1 MPPYCT
7 AQMVFGGAAADSPRL
22 QAAADS
28 PRLQAAADSPRLQA
42 GDYEFESSYLQ
53 DAELLSTSLQNSVKS

>member
-7 AQMVFGGAAADSPRL
+7 AQMVFGGAAT
-22 QAAADS
+22 DS

>member
-7 AQMVFGGAAADSPRL
+7 AQMVFGGAAT
-22 QAAADS
+22 DS

-42 GDYEFESSYLQ
+42 GDYEFEASYLQ

>member
-7 AQMVFGGAAADSPRL
+7 AQMVFGG
-22 QAAADS
+22 AAADS